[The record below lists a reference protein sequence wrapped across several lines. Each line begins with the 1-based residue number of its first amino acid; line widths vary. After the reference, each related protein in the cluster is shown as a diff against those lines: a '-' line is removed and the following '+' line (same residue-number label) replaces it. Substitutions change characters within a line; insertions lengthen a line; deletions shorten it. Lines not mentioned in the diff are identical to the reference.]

1 MAKPDKV
8 ENKIENKDQ
17 KVEKSSK
24 KVNKSSYSKKKKTK
38 KNILNGIAYVQSTFN
53 NTIISIADTN
63 GNVVS
68 WASAGQKGFKGS
80 RKSTPYAAQVAADSA
95 AAKALEYGMKTLS
108 VEVKGPGSGR
118 ETALRALQA
127 RGFKILSIKDTTPM
141 PHNGTRPPI
150 KPSKLDVK
158 ISEDL
163 TKATIV
169 AEPLEKGYGLTLG
182 NSLRRILLS
191 SIRGA
196 AVNSIQID
204 GVLHEFTS
212 IKGVREDVTDI
223 VLNVKSLALK
233 SLSEGTKKLVL
244 DAKGPGEIKASD
256 ITPTADVEILNPDLV
271 ICNLDEK
278 TNFHM
283 EMNINTGKGYV
294 PAELNKPEE
303 PPLGLIA
310 IDSLY
315 SPVKKV
321 SYSVSTAR
329 EGKALDY
336 DKLTMIVET
345 NGSISAEDAVAYS
358 ARIFQDQLKMFV
370 NFDEPV
376 EAPIK
381 EVSSE
386 PEFNKNLLRKVDEL
400 ELSVRSMNCLKNDNI
415 IYIGDLVQKSE
426 GEMLRT
432 PNFGR
437 KSLNEIKEVLTAMSL
452 YLGMEIP
459 NWPPDNIA
467 EMSKK
472 LEEAI

>member
-1 MAKPDKV
+1 M
-8 ENKIENKDQ
+8 ENLDVNVKNW
-17 KVEKSSK
+17 KS
-24 KVNKSSYSKKKKTK
+24 
-38 KNILNGIAYVQSTFN
+38 L
-53 NTIISIADTN
+53 
-63 GNVVS
+63 
-68 WASAGQKGFKGS
+68 
-80 RKSTPYAAQVAADSA
+80 
-95 AAKALEYGMKTLS
+95 
-108 VEVKGPGSGR
+108 
-118 ETALRALQA
+118 
-127 RGFKILSIKDTTPM
+127 
-141 PHNGTRPPI
+141 I
-150 KPSKLDVK
+150 KPGNLDVQL
-158 ISEDL
+158 SED
-163 TKATIV
+163 KSYAKII

-191 SIRGA
+191 SIRGT
-196 AVNSIQID
+196 AVTAIQID

-212 IKGVREDVTDI
+212 IKGIREDVTDI

-233 SLSEGTKKLVL
+233 SSSEGIKKLIL
-244 DAKGPGEIKASD
+244 DVKGPGEIKASD
-256 ITPTADVEILNPDLV
+256 ITPVADIEILNPDLV

-283 EMNINTGKGYV
+283 EMSVSSGKGYV
-294 PAELNKPEE
+294 PADMNKPEE

-310 IDSLY
+310 IDSLF

-321 SYSVSTAR
+321 SYSISTAR

-336 DKLTMIVET
+336 DKLTMEVET

-358 ARIFQDQLKMFV
+358 ARIFQDQLNMFV
-370 NFDEPV
+370 NFDEPQ
-376 EAPIK
+376 
-381 EVSSE
+381 EVVVQEKSTE
-386 PEFNKNLLRKVDEL
+386 PEFNKNLLRKVEEL

-415 IYIGDLVQKSE
+415 IYIGDLVKKSE
-426 GEMLRT
+426 GEILRT

-437 KSLNEIKEVLTAMSL
+437 KSLNEIKEVLTGMSL

>member
-1 MAKPDKV
+1 MQTENVNVKNWKSLLKP
-8 ENKIENKDQ
+8 
-17 KVEKSSK
+17 
-24 KVNKSSYSKKKKTK
+24 
-38 KNILNGIAYVQSTFN
+38 A
-53 NTIISIADTN
+53 
-63 GNVVS
+63 
-68 WASAGQKGFKGS
+68 
-80 RKSTPYAAQVAADSA
+80 
-95 AAKALEYGMKTLS
+95 
-108 VEVKGPGSGR
+108 
-118 ETALRALQA
+118 
-127 RGFKILSIKDTTPM
+127 
-141 PHNGTRPPI
+141 
-150 KPSKLDVK
+150 KLDLQLSDDK
-158 ISEDL
+158 SYA
-163 TKATIV
+163 KIV

-196 AVNSIQID
+196 AVTAIQID

-223 VLNVKSLALK
+223 VLNIKSLALK
-233 SLSEGTKKLVL
+233 GSFEGSKKLIL

-256 ITPTADVEILNPDLV
+256 ITSVADVEILNPDLL
-271 ICNLDEK
+271 ICNLDEN
-278 TNFHM
+278 TSFHM
-283 EMNINTGKGYV
+283 EMTVGNGKGYV
-294 PAELNKPEE
+294 PAVMNKPEE
-303 PPLGLIA
+303 PPLGLIP
-310 IDSLY
+310 IDSLF

-321 SYSVSTAR
+321 SYSISTAR

-336 DKLTMIVET
+336 DKLTMEVQT

-358 ARIFQDQLKMFV
+358 AKIFQDQLSMFI
-370 NFDEPV
+370 NFDEPQ
-376 EAPIK
+376 
-381 EVSSE
+381 EVTIREKPAE

-437 KSLNEIKEVLTAMSL
+437 KSLNEIKEVLNGMSL

-467 EMSKK
+467 ELSKK

>member
-1 MAKPDKV
+1 MESIDVNAK
-8 ENKIENKDQ
+8 NW
-17 KVEKSSK
+17 KS
-24 KVNKSSYSKKKKTK
+24 
-38 KNILNGIAYVQSTFN
+38 L
-53 NTIISIADTN
+53 
-63 GNVVS
+63 
-68 WASAGQKGFKGS
+68 
-80 RKSTPYAAQVAADSA
+80 
-95 AAKALEYGMKTLS
+95 
-108 VEVKGPGSGR
+108 
-118 ETALRALQA
+118 
-127 RGFKILSIKDTTPM
+127 
-141 PHNGTRPPI
+141 I
-150 KPSKLDVK
+150 KPTKLEIQQTDDKSNAK
-158 ISEDL
+158 I
-163 TKATIV
+163 I

-191 SIRGA
+191 SIRGT
-196 AVNSIQID
+196 AVTAIQID

-233 SLSEGTKKLVL
+233 SQSEGVKKLIL

-256 ITPTADVEILNPDLV
+256 ITSIPDVEILNPDLV

-283 EMNINTGKGYV
+283 EMTVGSGKGYV
-294 PAELNKPEE
+294 SADMNKPEE
-303 PPLGLIA
+303 PPLGLIP
-310 IDSLY
+310 IDSLF

-321 SYSVSTAR
+321 SYSISTAR

-336 DKLTMIVET
+336 DKLIMEVET
-345 NGSISAEDAVAYS
+345 NGSISAEDALAYS
-358 ARIFQDQLKMFV
+358 ARIFQDQLGMFI
-370 NFDEPV
+370 NFNEPQEIPV
-376 EAPIK
+376 K
-381 EVSSE
+381 ETSTE

-437 KSLNEIKEVLTAMSL
+437 KSLNEIKEVLTGMSL

-459 NWPPDNIA
+459 NWPPENIA
-467 EMSKK
+467 ELSKK
-472 LEEAI
+472 LEESI

>member
-1 MAKPDKV
+1 MQTENVNVKNWKSLLKP
-8 ENKIENKDQ
+8 
-17 KVEKSSK
+17 
-24 KVNKSSYSKKKKTK
+24 
-38 KNILNGIAYVQSTFN
+38 A
-53 NTIISIADTN
+53 
-63 GNVVS
+63 
-68 WASAGQKGFKGS
+68 
-80 RKSTPYAAQVAADSA
+80 
-95 AAKALEYGMKTLS
+95 
-108 VEVKGPGSGR
+108 
-118 ETALRALQA
+118 
-127 RGFKILSIKDTTPM
+127 
-141 PHNGTRPPI
+141 
-150 KPSKLDVK
+150 KLDLQLSDDKSYAK
-158 ISEDL
+158 I
-163 TKATIV
+163 I

-196 AVNSIQID
+196 AVTAIQID

-233 SLSEGTKKLVL
+233 GSFEGSKKLIL

-256 ITPTADVEILNPDLV
+256 ITSLADVEILNPDLV
-271 ICNLDEK
+271 ICNLDEN
-278 TNFHM
+278 TSFHM
-283 EMNINTGKGYV
+283 EMTVGNGKGYV
-294 PAELNKPEE
+294 PAVMNKPEE
-303 PPLGLIA
+303 PPLGLIP
-310 IDSLY
+310 IDSLF

-321 SYSVSTAR
+321 SYSISTAR

-336 DKLTMIVET
+336 DKLTMEVQT

-358 ARIFQDQLKMFV
+358 AKIFQDQLSMFI
-370 NFDEPV
+370 NFDEPQ
-376 EAPIK
+376 
-381 EVSSE
+381 EVTIREKPAE

-437 KSLNEIKEVLTAMSL
+437 KSLNEIKEVLNGMSL

-467 EMSKK
+467 ELSKK

>member
-1 MAKPDKV
+1 MQNA
-8 ENKIENKDQ
+8 
-17 KVEKSSK
+17 
-24 KVNKSSYSKKKKTK
+24 
-38 KNILNGIAYVQSTFN
+38 
-53 NTIISIADTN
+53 TIN
-63 GNVVS
+63 QN
-68 WASAGQKGFKGS
+68 W
-80 RKSTPYAAQVAADSA
+80 
-95 AAKALEYGMKTLS
+95 KAL
-108 VEVKGPGSGR
+108 
-118 ETALRALQA
+118 
-127 RGFKILSIKDTTPM
+127 
-141 PHNGTRPPI
+141 I
-150 KPSKLDVK
+150 KPNKLQIDNN
-158 ISEDL
+158 EDKSI
-163 TKATIV
+163 TTVV
-169 AEPLEKGYGLTLG
+169 AEPLEKGYALTLG

-191 SIRGA
+191 SIQGSA
-196 AVNSIQID
+196 ITAIQID
-204 GVLHEFTS
+204 GVLHEFSS

-233 SLSEGTKKLVL
+233 SSSEDTKKLIL

-256 ITPTADVEILNPDLV
+256 IAPVTDIKILNPDLV
-271 ICNLDEK
+271 ICNLDEN
-278 TNFHM
+278 THFHM
-283 EMNINTGKGYV
+283 EMNVGTGKGYV
-294 PAELNKPEE
+294 PAVMNKPEE

-321 SYSVSTAR
+321 SYSISTAR

-336 DKLTMIVET
+336 DKLIMEVET

-358 ARIFQDQLKMFV
+358 ARIFQDQLNMFV

-376 EAPIK
+376 EAPVK

-437 KSLNEIKEVLTAMSL
+437 KSLNEIKEVLTGMSL

-459 NWPPDNIA
+459 NWPPENIA

-472 LEEAI
+472 LEEQI

>member
-1 MAKPDKV
+1 MQTENVNVKNWKSLLKP
-8 ENKIENKDQ
+8 
-17 KVEKSSK
+17 
-24 KVNKSSYSKKKKTK
+24 
-38 KNILNGIAYVQSTFN
+38 A
-53 NTIISIADTN
+53 
-63 GNVVS
+63 
-68 WASAGQKGFKGS
+68 
-80 RKSTPYAAQVAADSA
+80 
-95 AAKALEYGMKTLS
+95 
-108 VEVKGPGSGR
+108 
-118 ETALRALQA
+118 
-127 RGFKILSIKDTTPM
+127 
-141 PHNGTRPPI
+141 
-150 KPSKLDVK
+150 KLDLQLSDDK
-158 ISEDL
+158 SYA
-163 TKATIV
+163 KIV

-191 SIRGA
+191 SIRGT
-196 AVNSIQID
+196 AVTAIQID

-233 SLSEGTKKLVL
+233 GSFEGSKKLIL

-256 ITPTADVEILNPDLV
+256 ITSVADVEILNPDLV
-271 ICNLDEK
+271 ICNLDEN
-278 TNFHM
+278 TSFHM
-283 EMNINTGKGYV
+283 EMTVGNGKGYV
-294 PAELNKPEE
+294 PAVMNKPEE
-303 PPLGLIA
+303 PPLGLIP
-310 IDSLY
+310 IDSLF

-321 SYSVSTAR
+321 SYSISTAR

-336 DKLTMIVET
+336 DKLTMEVQT

-358 ARIFQDQLKMFV
+358 AKIFQDQLSMFI
-370 NFDEPV
+370 NFDEPQ
-376 EAPIK
+376 
-381 EVSSE
+381 EVTIRERPTE

-437 KSLNEIKEVLTAMSL
+437 KSLNEIKEVLNGMSL

-467 EMSKK
+467 ELSKK